1 MNKRLTSAAL
11 IGGILASVI
20 YLEGD
25 YSDDPDDPG
34 GKTKYGITER
44 VAREYGYTGSMEDLT
59 QEKANEIYTELYIKA
74 PGFDRILD
82 LSPAVGHKLIDS
94 GVNLGTMRI
103 GRWFQE
109 LLNKYSLDGKSYPT
123 IKIDGVVGE
132 KTAEAYK
139 NLEKARGKVKACELI
154 IKGLDGYQ
162 ATWYL
167 SLNKY
172 AKYTVGW
179 IDNRIGNVPLS
190 QCTEYNLSILNT
202 GSHNE
207 NK

>member
-1 MNKRLTSAAL
+1 M
-11 IGGILASVI
+11 LASII
-20 YLEGD
+20 YLEGG
-25 YSDDPDDPG
+25 YSDDPDDAG

-44 VAREYGYTGSMEDLT
+44 VAREYGYTGAIEDLT
-59 QEKANEIYTELYIKA
+59 QETANEIYTELYIKQ

-82 LSPAVGHKLIDS
+82 VSAAVGHKLIDS
-94 GVNLGTMRI
+94 GVNLGTMRV

-109 LLNKYSLDGKSYPT
+109 LLNKYSREGKDYPK
-123 IKIDGVVGE
+123 ISIDGVVGY
-132 KTAEAYK
+132 KTVEAYK
-139 NLEKARGKVKACELI
+139 GLMRTRGSIKACELI

-179 IDNRIGNVPLS
+179 IDNRVGNVPLS
-190 QCTEYNLSILNT
+190 QCKEYNLNILNT
-202 GSHNE
+202 GSNNE